1 MPKALFAAKTMQLR
15 NLPLGTTMEMNCQ
28 NVAIAGVTYTDR
40 AAVSERKLGRAEE
53 AVRTRIGIDGAAAF
67 ISLHRYRYCPDN
79 FG

>member
-15 NLPLGTTMEMNCQ
+15 NLPLETTGGTICRISP
-28 NVAIAGVTYTDR
+28 IARVTYMHR
-40 AAVSERKLGRAEE
+40 AAVSGRKLGRAEE

-67 ISLHRYRYCPDN
+67 ISLHRYCPDN